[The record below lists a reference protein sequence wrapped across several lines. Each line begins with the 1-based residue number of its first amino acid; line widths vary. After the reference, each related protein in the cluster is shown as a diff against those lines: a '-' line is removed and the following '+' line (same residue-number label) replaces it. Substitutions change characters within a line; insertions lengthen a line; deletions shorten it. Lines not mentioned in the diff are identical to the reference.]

1 MCGVG
6 GRAVLD
12 RMKTPSKRM
21 TSVSPLNPTLNHL
34 VKHQAPGKGLHRE
47 GYMATTQSYQL
58 SVATCLALQFQ
69 PLRWSLLDPANLLFA
84 GSSPPFSIPFPHHPP
99 NSLPQSPKE
108 HQIHFTL
115 LSSAFPLPS
124 ATPRPPWHTQSLSRS
139 QLNKHRPTS
148 LWEISSSHCQAPNS
162 WTQPTF
168 LRYWN
173 PESLSSQS

>member
-1 MCGVG
+1 MCGVQ

-21 TSVSPLNPTLNHL
+21 TLVSPLNPTLNHPG
-34 VKHQAPGKGLHRE
+34 KHQAPGKGRVLWPQHR
-47 GYMATTQSYQL
+47 AISLALQL
-58 SVATCLALQFQ
+58 NCLALQFQ
-69 PLRWSLLDPANLLFA
+69 PLRSLLDPANLLFA
-84 GSSPPFSIPFPHHPP
+84 GSSPPFSIPSPHHPP

-108 HQIHFTL
+108 HQVHFTL

-124 ATPRPPWHTQSLSRS
+124 ATPRPPWYTQSLSRS

-148 LWEISSSHCQAPNS
+148 LWEISSSHCQAPDS

-168 LRYWN
+168 LRSWN
-173 PESLSSQS
+173 SETLSSRS